1 MLHYLALDGAQTH
14 SLIATQS
21 VTPAMNH
28 EHSACRL
35 LFSTPC
41 CCCLQVAQLH
51 NSCSQVLRGL
61 APLTHPTTRCSTSL
75 VSTLP
80 DGRPLV
86 GSHPGFDAGR
96 VVVCCGVAGSERF
109 GPGSSSS
116 SYQLSPMLAKL
127 AADVVKAGGGSPATD
142 GALLSAVSLQREG
155 LGVSES
161 LQQLDAWEGLGRLQ
175 QQAQASAIQQEE
187 QQDLARDAEQ
197 DMVGTRQ

>member
-1 MLHYLALDGAQTH
+1 
-14 SLIATQS
+14 
-21 VTPAMNH
+21 
-28 EHSACRL
+28 
-35 LFSTPC
+35 
-41 CCCLQVAQLH
+41 
-51 NSCSQVLRGL
+51 
-61 APLTHPTTRCSTSL
+61 
-75 VSTLP
+75 
-80 DGRPLV
+80 
-86 GSHPGFDAGR
+86 
-96 VVVCCGVAGSERF
+96 
-109 GPGSSSS
+109 
-116 SYQLSPMLAKL
+116 MLAKL